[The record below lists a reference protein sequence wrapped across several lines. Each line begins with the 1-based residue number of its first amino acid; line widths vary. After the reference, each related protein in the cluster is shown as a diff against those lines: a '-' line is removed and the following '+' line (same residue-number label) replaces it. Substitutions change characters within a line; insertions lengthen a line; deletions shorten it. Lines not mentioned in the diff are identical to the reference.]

1 MSGNE
6 KGLSQSELITE
17 FMELQRDKI
26 SLEKSELNLKA
37 AHLENQRILA
47 QQSLNVQE
55 KLLEKA
61 PSESRKDK
69 LVLFGFITVITIAIL
84 LFAAFCLDRE
94 HEEFITYLIGALSHI
109 AALVIGYY
117 FGNNKN
123 TPNPSLED
131 AEIVE

>member
-69 LVLFGFITVITIAIL
+69 LVLFGFITVITIAIPVSYTHL
-84 LFAAFCLDRE
+84 TLP
-94 HEEFITYLIGALSHI
+94 TI
-109 AALVIGYY
+109 A
-117 FGNNKN
+117 
-123 TPNPSLED
+123 
-131 AEIVE
+131 

>member
-84 LFAAFCLDRE
+84 LFVAFCLDRE